1 MWHLQEMSTHTLLS
15 KCYEYAITHT
25 PCTPGNTKL
34 VMPKSPVLS
43 IDYGA
48 LRYQTM
54 ARKSQSI
61 WYKRVSLTQSVVAAQ
76 QAKSAPVAPQNHTE
90 RTRSIRS
97 EKQIDL
103 GEFLGSF

>member
-1 MWHLQEMSTHTLLS
+1 MWHLQTISTHTLLS
-15 KCYEYAITHT
+15 KCYKYAITHI
-25 PCTPGNTKL
+25 PCTPGNTKP

-43 IDYGA
+43 IGYGA
-48 LRYQTM
+48 MRYQTM
-54 ARKSQSI
+54 ARKSRSI

-76 QAKSAPVAPQNHTE
+76 RAKSAPQNHTE

-103 GEFLGSF
+103 G